1 MNINTRMLLLY
12 YLATFVLLLAS
23 ELIGYALTVEGV
35 LDLASEVNG
44 LESLHLGASL
54 ATALFIFEHNSII
67 NLAISI
73 PFLGPIA
80 YVFSLGET
88 GLVLGYAAASLN
100 PYSGMGIYGSF
111 LAYVVTALFPHGLL
125 ELLAYSIS
133 LYASMDVSLSVIRHE
148 RVNPIRWLVLLLISM
163 AVLLAAAAIES
174 LELGLVRSIGL

>member
-1 MNINTRMLLLY
+1 MSINTRMLFLY

-23 ELIGYALTVEGV
+23 DLVGYALTVEGV

-44 LESLHLGASL
+44 LESLHLGAGL
-54 ATALFIFEHNSII
+54 TTALFIFEHNSII

-100 PYSGMGIYGSF
+100 PYSGMGIYGPF
-111 LAYVVTALFPHGLL
+111 LAYTVSALFPHGLL

-133 LYASMDVSLSVIRHE
+133 LYASMDVSLSITRHE
-148 RVNPIRWLVLLLISM
+148 RVNPIRWLILLSISM
-163 AVLLAAAAIES
+163 VVLLAAAALEA
-174 LELGLVRSIGL
+174 LELGLVRSMGL